1 MSEEYLDLVSQTIEA
16 KRGRNVEKY
25 RVRYENATQMYEYIN
40 TYIYSLNNEQFRSNS
55 ENYSRLS
62 AAFRNFEMVSV
73 MLIHSHCG
81 QRIYSSKA
89 YRGDHQSVKGSG
101 GNR

>member
-1 MSEEYLDLVSQTIEA
+1 
-16 KRGRNVEKY
+16 
-25 RVRYENATQMYEYIN
+25 MYEYIN

-73 MLIHSHCG
+73 ITMIHRGIVVSVA
-81 QRIYSSKA
+81 ISSKA
-89 YRGDHQSVKGSG
+89 DRRDHQSVEEIS
-101 GNR
+101 R